1 VHQEVYEAIDDL
13 DKLDYKGNALW
24 IKMKWQADHL
34 LQWLPET
41 TTTEGRLKAIVK
53 VKGGINMTSIFYNI
67 GPWCLSTDEMFQ
79 ALEYKDLLSKYNKDV
94 VAHKALVGN
103 KEVEVKAK
111 KKPTVKDY
119 QDLLQSM
126 LDDDYYSR
134 RTRGL
139 KVVQLKELLETVKD
153 STILDI
159 SVWKNSQWQW
169 TP

>member
-1 VHQEVYEAIDDL
+1 
-13 DKLDYKGNALW
+13 
-24 IKMKWQADHL
+24 
-34 LQWLPET
+34 
-41 TTTEGRLKAIVK
+41 
-53 VKGGINMTSIFYNI
+53 
-67 GPWCLSTDEMFQ
+67 MFQ

-159 SVWKNSQWQW
+159 SVWKNSQ
-169 TP
+169 